1 MPDTTTPLVFVDL
14 LQVADKATKS
24 GRPQRWRWV
33 AKNGANQKIL
43 ARSSERYIN
52 RQDCHDAITQ
62 LFGAGT
68 NIYLRQDGHGDQP
81 LRRAQDGP

>member
-1 MPDTTTPLVFVDL
+1 MADKTTPLVFVDL
-14 LQVADKATKS
+14 LQVADKATKT

-52 RQDCHDAITQ
+52 RQDCLDAITA
-62 LFGAGT
+62 LFGTAT
-68 NIYLRQDGHGDQP
+68 NVYLRQAEQGNQT
-81 LRRAQDGP
+81 LRLAQTA